1 MAPRK
6 DHFRRSPRRALT
18 DDENQPELN
27 CDGTLSPD
35 QEAFPRQELL
45 ASLAKLRL
53 DPQYSDL
60 TITCGDQV
68 YWVHKSIICPRSA
81 FSAKACHGNFQEA
94 YANKVTLQEEPALVR
109 QMIEYLYTL
118 DYQVDTLSESAHF
131 TLKDVPT
138 DLTKSG
144 TAKTDSAYQA
154 MVIRGDQD
162 SLNTSKS
169 TSDFASYGCDPL
181 SFHILMYALAD
192 RMFIEGLKGLSKRK
206 VEQELLQR
214 LDASS
219 FPSGIVEIYNSTP
232 SQDRGLRDL
241 AVRVL

>member
-1 MAPRK
+1 M
-6 DHFRRSPRRALT
+6 
-18 DDENQPELN
+18 
-27 CDGTLSPD
+27 
-35 QEAFPRQELL
+35 
-45 ASLAKLRL
+45 
-53 DPQYSDL
+53 
-60 TITCGDQV
+60 
-68 YWVHKSIICPRSA
+68 
-81 FSAKACHGNFQEA
+81 
-94 YANKVTLQEEPALVR
+94 VR

-118 DYQVDTLSESAHF
+118 DYQVDTLSESAPF

-241 AVRVL
+241 AVRVTMHHLTRLRTDDEEKPASFQNSLLQSVPQFYLT